1 MLPHRSAGAWQQ
13 RGHLHC
19 RQGSERGGE
28 RPAGCRALQRGRAR
42 SGVECT
48 RGSAANQPARRR
60 HQLRPGVT
68 EPKVRSLEPGST
80 SSQAATDR
88 SRRKRPAKVSQSVG
102 SPEISAYRLGPRR
115 ACVRARSHV
124 CTYTHKRSGR
134 SESLRDAFLCFF
146 FLCWQPP
153 SEPPPPLLVGGS
165 PSAQIISRA
174 TQIVRAHF
182 ASSLEPVF
190 PETTVRFP
198 PQQPAPWPLVSEGGL
213 PLLLCMRSS
222 SAAPCSSSAW
232 CVVALPSS
240 HFLART
246 CLPDLAATVD
256 AVYI

>member
-1 MLPHRSAGAWQQ
+1 MRVCA
-13 RGHLHC
+13 
-19 RQGSERGGE
+19 
-28 RPAGCRALQRGRAR
+28 RAR
-42 SGVECT
+42 T
-48 RGSAANQPARRR
+48 
-60 HQLRPGVT
+60 
-68 EPKVRSLEPGST
+68 
-80 SSQAATDR
+80 
-88 SRRKRPAKVSQSVG
+88 
-102 SPEISAYRLGPRR
+102 
-115 ACVRARSHV
+115 CVPIHINAVVVVNRCETLSCV
-124 CTYTHKRSGR
+124 
-134 SESLRDAFLCFF
+134 FF

-198 PQQPAPWPLVSEGGL
+198 PQQPAPWPLVSKGGL

-256 AVYI
+256 AVYIILQTRGGQCAAALDSSQCSRGRSR